1 MCNSMTH
8 GLQNKPLGLRQA
20 SLARRLLAF
29 SFALMLMLGN
39 VTPGHAPRQSAAS
52 MLHTLTATSSIQK
65 RPSFVWPSDVHREL
79 C

>member
-1 MCNSMTH
+1 MCNSITH

-29 SFALMLMLGN
+29 SLALMLMLGN
-39 VTPGHAPRQSAAS
+39 VTVTPPRQSAAS

-65 RPSFVWPSDVHREL
+65 RLSFGL
-79 C
+79 AK